1 MSADLRPVPACCTC
15 PALDL
20 LFEII
25 NAEHLCN
32 TLPMEAPWCRTKKAG
47 NTTLVLQVVKHDI
60 TAVSAVS
67 GSPKIRGAGGGG
79 EFNEVIAV
87 LNLSKAVLN
96 RVFIKHQPCDILFH

>member
-47 NTTLVLQVVKHDI
+47 NTTPVLQVVKHDI

-67 GSPKIRGAGGGG
+67 GSPKIKAGIQWSYTTIRPKQSSV
-79 EFNEVIAV
+79 E
-87 LNLSKAVLN
+87 L
-96 RVFIKHQPCDILFH
+96 RIKHQPCDISFH

>member
-79 EFNEVIAV
+79 WNSMK
-87 LNLSKAVLN
+87 L
-96 RVFIKHQPCDILFH
+96 

>member
-1 MSADLRPVPACCTC
+1 MSADLRPVPACCAC

-47 NTTLVLQVVKHDI
+47 NTTPVLQVVKHDI
-60 TAVSAVS
+60 TAVSAVPGNS
-67 GSPKIRGAGGGG
+67 KTKAGIQWSYTSIRP
-79 EFNEVIAV
+79 EQSSVESSIYKTPS
-87 LNLSKAVLN
+87 L
-96 RVFIKHQPCDILFH
+96 